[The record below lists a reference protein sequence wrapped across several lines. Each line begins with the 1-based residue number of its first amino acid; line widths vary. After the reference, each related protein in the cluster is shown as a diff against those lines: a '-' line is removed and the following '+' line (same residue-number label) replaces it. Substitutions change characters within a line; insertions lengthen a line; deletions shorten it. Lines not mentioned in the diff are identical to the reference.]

1 MMLNMKER
9 KTISHLNKKHASL
22 ERKKKKV
29 LKMPIIIILK
39 KISYSTTFN
48 TLNYTKEK

>member
-1 MMLNMKER
+1 MKER

-22 ERKKKKV
+22 ERKKKKGS
-29 LKMPIIIILK
+29 KNANYYYFK
-39 KISYSTTFN
+39 KKSHSTTFN